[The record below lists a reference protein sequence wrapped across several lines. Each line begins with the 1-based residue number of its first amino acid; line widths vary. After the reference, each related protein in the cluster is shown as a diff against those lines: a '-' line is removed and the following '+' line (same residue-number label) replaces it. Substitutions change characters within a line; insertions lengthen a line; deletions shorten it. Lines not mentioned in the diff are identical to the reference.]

1 MKKQFT
7 SVVDLLSETSLK
19 HYPRPD
25 NTFMKF
31 QSLDFQEYRSKIY
44 ETHETMQKKKKPMKT
59 EMLLWV
65 VFAIIGI
72 LVGFIAFALAIAE
85 EYLTEVKIW
94 VT

>member
-1 MKKQFT
+1 M
-7 SVVDLLSETSLK
+7 LSETSLK

-25 NTFMKF
+25 ETFKKF
-31 QSLDFQEYRSKIY
+31 QSLDFQEYRSKIF
-44 ETHETMQKKKKPMKT
+44 ETHETMQKKKSPMKT
-59 EMLLWV
+59 EILLWL

-72 LVGFIAFALAIAE
+72 LVGTIAFALAIAE